1 MLSARAANVAGIVS
15 KASPTEKVVSLL
27 DDLKK
32 KVINEGNFE
41 ASTYNEFS
49 CFCKDTMTEKS
60 DAITSGGDTKD
71 ALEADIQAAMVRRD
85 DADKGVQEATSSI
98 STLETEI
105 ETMKAEHK
113 EEALSSEKD
122 ELDLTNAIQALEAA
136 IRELQAAK
144 LATSFISVAPLAKQI
159 GHAVALA
166 QVLGLP
172 HVQSKPASALLQA
185 LMDPLD
191 IPDSVYEFH
200 SDDIITTLEGLMT
213 DFKSKRVEVQEAAVE
228 AKKVY
233 TGLLQ
238 EKEDAI
244 GVHQSTISDSKTTK
258 AAETKSIS
266 TASED
271 LTAVSAK
278 LLDDQNYLTD
288 LSAQCQEKAVI
299 WDQRV
304 DMRTRELQ
312 AIVSATQMI
321 KSLEVESAEGGA
333 ANLVQKGARTGA
345 SVAPP
350 SLVQVAA
357 HDHYRQPARRR
368 SATRPIA
375 KQQGGVARQD
385 SQLARALSLLRSKAG
400 SLKSVALLNLTSTAA
415 EDPLAKVKQLI
426 QALIERLLKEAE
438 SEANHKGWCDKEV
451 GLAEQKRDYAA
462 KELKEINSFLQ
473 GSEVRHEKLAEQAD
487 TLKTEIDDLSKEFSK
502 AAAIRS
508 FEKSEAKIA
517 IASAKNS
524 SKVVA
529 LAMDTLDKY
538 YKEAANQDASQLSL
552 LQAKARSRSSAPAP
566 SPATVPGST
575 LEEDMPDAGFSDVY
589 TGDQGSATG
598 IMALLEVV
606 KSDFDRTAALTE
618 KAEEEAEQEWLA
630 MQTDM
635 GKSNV
640 TKRET
645 LKSVEGQ
652 LSEAAA
658 DNQDARES
666 LVGQQD
672 ILDKALGQLE
682 ALGPPCLGPSGPTK
696 EEIKI
701 KRDEEI
707 EALNQALC
715 ILDQHGGGGV
725 ELC

>member
-1 MLSARAANVAGIVS
+1 
-15 KASPTEKVVSLL
+15 VVSLL
-27 DDLKK
+27 DDLKE
-32 KVINEGNFE
+32 KVIKEGGFE
-41 ASTYNEFS
+41 AATYNDFS

-60 DAITSGGDTKD
+60 EAITSGGDTKD
-71 ALEADIQAAMVRRD
+71 ALEADIQAAVVRRD
-85 DADKGVQEATSSI
+85 DADKGVEKATGSI

-105 ETMKAEHK
+105 ETMTAEHK
-113 EEALSSEKD
+113 EESLSSEKD

-144 LATSFISVAPLAKQI
+144 VATSFISVAQLRTAKLAKRI

-166 QVLGLP
+166 QALGFP
-172 HVQSKPASALLQA
+172 HVQSKPASVLLQA

-233 TGLLQ
+233 TTLLQ

-244 GVHQSTISDSKTTK
+244 GVHESAISDSKTTK
-258 AAETKSIS
+258 AAETKAIS

-271 LTAVSAK
+271 LSAVSAK

-288 LSAQCQEKAVI
+288 LSAQCHEKAVI
-299 WDQRV
+299 WDQRS
-304 DMRTRELQ
+304 DMRARELQ
-312 AIVSATQMI
+312 AIASATEMI

-333 ANLVQKGARTGA
+333 ASLVQKGAHSGA

-350 SLVQVAA
+350 LLVQVAA
-357 HDHYRQPARRR
+357 HSPHWQSARQR
-368 SATRPIA
+368 SATRSIA
-375 KQQGGVARQD
+375 QQQGGVARQD
-385 SQLARALSLLRSKAG
+385 PQLARALSLLRSKAG

-473 GSEVRHEKLAEQAD
+473 GSEVRHEKLSEQAD
-487 TLKTEIDDLSKEFSK
+487 TLKTEIEDLATEFNK
-502 AAAIRS
+502 AAAIRA

-517 IASAKNS
+517 IDSARNS
-524 SKVVA
+524 SQVVA
-529 LAMDTLDKY
+529 IAMDTLDKF

-552 LQAKARSRSSAPAP
+552 LQAKAPLHAAPAP
-566 SPATVPGST
+566 APGST

-589 TGDQGSATG
+589 TGEQGSATG

-606 KSDFDRTAALTE
+606 KSDFDRTATLTE

-682 ALGPPCLGPSGPTK
+682 ALGPPCLGPSGPTA